1 MVHIKEQEA
10 YLQLQ
15 RQELAEKEFLF
26 ESERS
31 AAILMRQKSSVASVV
46 FTKISLTLLAGTYQR
61 RP

>member
-15 RQELAEKEFLF
+15 REELAEKEFLF

-31 AAILMRQKSSVASVV
+31 AAVLMRQK
-46 FTKISLTLLAGTYQR
+46 
-61 RP
+61 